1 MRKLGITLFF
11 MVLALMLFGS
21 VMVLTA
27 SSTYSSFKF
36 GEPYVF
42 IKSHLGKVFIAFCL
56 LIVFS
61 AIDYEYY
68 RYYSKLALF
77 LGILLLIA
85 TLIFAPS
92 IKGAE
97 RWISIAG
104 IRLQPTE
111 IVKPLLFL
119 HLANMIDKKGDL
131 IKDFKNGYI
140 YLLVWVLMVAAFIV
154 AQPNLSN
161 ATIVVFIS
169 LLVFYVAGA
178 RLKHIVSTF
187 VTLASLGLM
196 IMLAFPHSRARII
209 GFITGISEKKAGNI
223 QVYQALIGI
232 GSGGVTGVGLGNSRQ
247 NNLFLPEPFG
257 DFIFAIIGEELGF
270 IGSVLLVLFYFAIF
284 FIMILIAKKTED
296 KFGRLIVL
304 SFAFMIITSAFV
316 NIAVTLG
323 IAPTTGIPLPF
334 VSYGGT
340 SIIIL
345 SIVIGI
351 VVNIAFANERKFSQK
366 ILVNLENING

>member
-1 MRKLGITLFF
+1 MRKLGITLFL

-36 GEPYVF
+36 GDPYVF
-42 IKSHLGKVFIAFCL
+42 TKSHLGKVLFAFCL
-56 LIVFS
+56 LIIFS

-77 LGILLLIA
+77 FGILLLIA
-85 TLIFAPS
+85 TLLFAPN

-97 RWISIAG
+97 RWINIAG

-111 IVKPLLFL
+111 IVRPLLFL
-119 HLANMIDKKGDL
+119 HLANMIEKKGDL
-131 IKDFKNGYI
+131 IKDFKGGYV
-140 YLLVWVLMVAAFIV
+140 YLLFWVLVVAALIV

-161 ATIVVFIS
+161 ATLIVLIS
-169 LLVFYVAGA
+169 LLIFFVAGA
-178 RLKHIVSTF
+178 RVKHILT
-187 VTLASLGLM
+187 TLLTLGVFGLL
-196 IMLAFPHSRARII
+196 IMLAMPHSRARILA
-209 GFITGISEKKAGNI
+209 FVTGIAEKKAGNI

-232 GSGGVTGVGLGNSRQ
+232 GSGGITGVGLGNSRQ

-270 IGSVLLVLFYFAIF
+270 IGAVTLVLFYFAIF
-284 FIMILIAKKTED
+284 SVMILIAKKTED
-296 KFGRLIVL
+296 KFGKLIVL
-304 SFAFMIITSAFV
+304 SFAYMIITSAFV
-316 NIAVTLG
+316 NIAVTIG

-340 SIIIL
+340 SIIVL

-351 VVNIAFANERKFSQK
+351 VVNIAFANERKLSQK
-366 ILVNLENING
+366 ILVNIENLNG

>member
-1 MRKLGITLFF
+1 MRKLGITLFL

-140 YLLVWVLMVAAFIV
+140 YLLVWVLMVAALIV

-178 RLKHIVSTF
+178 RLKHIISTF

-270 IGSVLLVLFYFAIF
+270 VGSLLLVLFYFAMF
-284 FIMILIAKKTED
+284 FIMILIAKKTDD